1 MEYLLFIATDTE
13 PDTSPDDDPDIHAWV
28 AEGERRGIRL
38 RGDALR
44 PLEDATTIRVRD
56 GSFFEPVAGETFDLI
71 ATNPPFVISPA
82 TGERLVRRTCTLAVR
97 MATAASRVPITALCA
112 AAVRAT
118 VRVCRASSTCAS

>member
-13 PDTSPDDDPDIHAWV
+13 PEHSTDDGRDIHAWV

-56 GSFFEPVAGETFDLI
+56 GQVLVTDGPYTESKEWIVGYDLLECEDLDQAIDYVSRHPMARHGRIEIRPVRGLDE
-71 ATNPPFVISPA
+71 
-82 TGERLVRRTCTLAVR
+82 
-97 MATAASRVPITALCA
+97 
-112 AAVRAT
+112 
-118 VRVCRASSTCAS
+118 

>member
-13 PDTSPDDDPDIHAWV
+13 PDASRDDEPDIEEWV

-56 GSFFEPVAGETFDLI
+56 GQVLVTDGPYTESKEWIVGYDLLECEDLDQAIDYVSRHPMAHHGRIEIRPVA
-71 ATNPPFVISPA
+71 PPD
-82 TGERLVRRTCTLAVR
+82 E
-97 MATAASRVPITALCA
+97 
-112 AAVRAT
+112 
-118 VRVCRASSTCAS
+118 